1 MAESIVDLLVTAPP
15 IIVKITPK
23 VAAAF
28 IVSTVAFRTEVTPAP
43 LSSAPDRQ

>member
-1 MAESIVDLLVTAPP
+1 MADSIVDLQVSAPP
-15 IIVKITPK
+15 IIVKISPQ
-23 VAAAF
+23 VAAAL